1 MSQQKTMEITKHLLA
16 HDLEPLIRE
25 PIIAAAHRALS
36 NNNGTYPEYREVQK
50 ALENDVSY
58 SLVTISEVLLEWR
71 KEQGIAGSVFLPFDT
86 DDYIRLLEG
95 EVGFLRRAIKA
106 LEEEQ

>member
-36 NNNGTYPEYREVQK
+36 NNNGTYPELILTDFVGQ
-50 ALENDVSY
+50 
-58 SLVTISEVLLEWR
+58 
-71 KEQGIAGSVFLPFDT
+71 PF
-86 DDYIRLLEG
+86 
-95 EVGFLRRAIKA
+95 
-106 LEEEQ
+106 

>member
-1 MSQQKTMEITKHLLA
+1 MEITKHLLA
-16 HDLEPLIRE
+16 HDLDPLIRKQ
-25 PIIAAAHRALS
+25 IIAAALRAIS
-36 NNNGTYPEYREVQK
+36 NSTYPEYREVQK

-58 SLVTISEVLLEWR
+58 SLVTISEVLLECR
-71 KEQGIAGSVFLPFDT
+71 KEQGIAGSVFFPFDT

-95 EVGFLRRAIKA
+95 EVGYLRRAIKA

>member
-58 SLVTISEVLLEWR
+58 SLVTISEVLLELNSAKLVTIFGLNQIILK
-71 KEQGIAGSVFLPFDT
+71 KESG
-86 DDYIRLLEG
+86 
-95 EVGFLRRAIKA
+95 K
-106 LEEEQ
+106 